1 MRRLLT
7 LVLLLLSLP
16 ASGADLGVAF
26 DRVVFGT
33 GQPWARE
40 RLIRVAAPALRFEV
54 YGVLDAAEAA
64 LLDRHVGDLAAA
76 TGLAVGWLAAA
87 QPAPPVSRGAEEL
100 AVIQVHLVPRSAFA
114 PLLEQSWIPAGTRAS
129 HARAL
134 CAFVTLGRD
143 TVRAGLVL
151 IDADLPAETVR
162 HCLIEETAQ
171 ALGAFDDTTL
181 LDPSGFNDWGG
192 LVERLQPA
200 DLAIL
205 RALYDPRLAPGM
217 ARAEVLA
224 LLPAILA
231 QD

>member
-1 MRRLLT
+1 MRLGALL
-7 LVLLLLSLP
+7 LLLLSLP
-16 ASGADLGVAF
+16 ATAADLAVAF

-33 GQPWARE
+33 GQAWARE

-54 YGVLDAAEAA
+54 HGALDAGRAA
-64 LLDRHVGDLAAA
+64 LLDRHAADLATA
-76 TGLAVGWLAAA
+76 TGLAVSWIAAEG
-87 QPAPPVSRGAEEL
+87 PAPPVTRGEEAL
-100 AVIQVHLVPRSAFA
+100 AVIQVHLVQRADFP
-114 PLLEQSWIPAGTRAS
+114 PLLQQSWIPAATRAA

-134 CAFVTLGRD
+134 CAFVTMGRE

-151 IDADLPAETVR
+151 IDAELPEATVR
-162 HCLIEETAQ
+162 HCLVEETAQ
-171 ALGAFDDTTL
+171 TLGAFDDTTL
-181 LDPSGFNDWGG
+181 LDPSGFNDWGE
-192 LVERLQPA
+192 LVDRLQPD

-231 QD
+231 GD